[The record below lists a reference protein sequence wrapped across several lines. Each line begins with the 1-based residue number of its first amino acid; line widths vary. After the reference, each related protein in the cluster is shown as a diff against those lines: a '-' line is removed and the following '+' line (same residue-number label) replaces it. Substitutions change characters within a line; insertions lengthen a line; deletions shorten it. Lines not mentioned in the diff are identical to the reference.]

1 MDYKL
6 TDNRE
11 EGATTTVSQSFDY
24 DEENRVAR
32 ITENYHS
39 TDEYSYKDNG
49 TEIYT
54 FDYTIANE
62 VSVRTTDEAER
73 LLYKISA
80 KTDAKG
86 RITETS
92 SYDYDNG
99 TPRLEGQETY
109 TYTPE
114 GRLSS
119 LLSKY
124 SYSSSSGLNQY
135 SENKFYYTDGLLTRY
150 TYYDSYEAS
159 YDPDYQ
165 PWEYSLPADECYP
178 HRYAN
183 DRSNL
188 DFYMYAMGGRISFEN
203 TSSAIFSLLRLTGN
217 YGDCLPEITT
227 AADEDDEVGVDEGA
241 YPTPNVTLHKSYTT
255 TESACGEDE
264 YLKLRIETDAD
275 NAVKRISYDVP
286 YEEYQV
292 EYDIVVGNEVIDE
305 AMNHPEFP
313 EEEKLYK
320 IRKSKTG
327 RKPKYATS

>member
-1 MDYKL
+1 M
-6 TDNRE
+6 RRS
-11 EGATTTVSQSFDY
+11 AF
-24 DEENRVAR
+24 
-32 ITENYHS
+32 S
-39 TDEYSYKDNG
+39 TK
-49 TEIYT
+49 
-54 FDYTIANE
+54 FPP
-62 VSVRTTDEAER
+62 
-73 LLYKISA
+73 
-80 KTDAKG
+80 KG

-320 IRKSKTG
+320 YEIKNRTKTKIRDIVN
-327 RKPKYATS
+327 PATIEITYR